1 MKLKCFMAAVS
12 AKVALTVRKTAKEN
26 ILRVIKKYAKILLNQ
41 KNLRRQKHLKILEF
55 WEIRR

>member
-1 MKLKCFMAAVS
+1 MAAVS

>member
-1 MKLKCFMAAVS
+1 MKLKCFIAAVS
-12 AKVALTVRKTAKEN
+12 AKVELTTRKTAKEN
-26 ILRVIKKYAKILLNQ
+26 ILRVIKKYVKILLNQ